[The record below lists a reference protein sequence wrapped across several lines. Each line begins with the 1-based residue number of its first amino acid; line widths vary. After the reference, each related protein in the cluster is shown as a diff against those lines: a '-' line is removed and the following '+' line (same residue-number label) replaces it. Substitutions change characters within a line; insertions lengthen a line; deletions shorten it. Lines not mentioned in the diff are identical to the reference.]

1 MIAKSEKE
9 IEILRE
15 GGHML
20 ARILSVVAE
29 AAKVGV
35 TTKELDTLAAS
46 EIKKVGAKSSFKGYH
61 VAGRKFPA
69 VLCVSVND
77 EAVHGLPSKRILK
90 DGDLVGLDFG
100 IWHRGLCTDAA
111 LTVGVG
117 AIDEK
122 ARQLND
128 TTRESLERAIAVCKP
143 GAHIGDIGHA
153 VQSLAESRGFGV
165 IRELVG
171 HGVGLGVH
179 EDPQIP
185 NWGRAGTGEILE
197 EGMVIALEPMLTEGS
212 PKVFIASDG
221 WAWKTKDG
229 GRASHFEHT
238 LIITKTGAEVLTR
251 TVP

>member
-1 MIAKSEKE
+1 MIAKADKD

-29 AAKVGV
+29 AVKPGM
-35 TTKELDTLAAS
+35 TTKELDTLAVE
-46 EIKKVGAKSSFKGYH
+46 EIKKAGAKSSFKGHH

-90 DGDLVGLDFG
+90 NGDLVGLDFG
-100 IWHRGLCTDAA
+100 VWHKELCTDAA
-111 LTVGVG
+111 VTIGIG
-117 AIDEK
+117 NIDEGAK
-122 ARQLND
+122 RLTDA
-128 TTRESLERAIAVCKP
+128 TRESLRRAIAVCKP
-143 GAHIGDIGHA
+143 GATLGDIGHA
-153 VQSLAESRGFGV
+153 VQSYAEAEGFGV

-171 HGVGLGVH
+171 HGVGLAVH

-185 NWGRAGTGEILE
+185 NWGKAGTGPKLA

-212 PKVFIASDG
+212 PEVYLARDG

-229 GRASHFEHT
+229 FRASHFEHT
-238 LIITKTGAEVLTR
+238 ILITKAGTEILTN
-251 TVP
+251 V

>member
-1 MIAKSEKE
+1 MIATTQKE

-15 GGHML
+15 GGRIL

-29 AAKVGV
+29 AAKPGV
-35 TTKELDTLAAS
+35 ETRELDALAAR
-46 EIKKVGAKSSFKGYH
+46 EIKKAGAKSSFKGYH

-77 EAVHGLPSKRILK
+77 EAVHGLPSKRVLK
-90 DGDLVGLDFG
+90 NGDLVGLDFG
-100 IWHRGLCTDAA
+100 IWYKGLCTDAA

-117 AIDEK
+117 LLDEK
-122 ARQLND
+122 AKQLNNV
-128 TTRESLERAIAVCKP
+128 TRESLERAITVCKP

-153 VQSLAESRGFGV
+153 VQSFAEARGFGV

-171 HGVGLGVH
+171 HGVGLAVH

-185 NWGRAGTGEILE
+185 NWGNIGTGEKLV
-197 EGMVIALEPMLTEGS
+197 EGMVIAIEPMLTEGS
-212 PKVFIASDG
+212 PKVYVAPDG

-229 GRASHFEHT
+229 SRASHFEHT

-251 TVP
+251 P